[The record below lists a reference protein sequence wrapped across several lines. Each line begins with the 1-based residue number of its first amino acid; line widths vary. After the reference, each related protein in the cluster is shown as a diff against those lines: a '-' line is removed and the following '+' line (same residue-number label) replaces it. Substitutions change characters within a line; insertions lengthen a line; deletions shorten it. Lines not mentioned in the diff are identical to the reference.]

1 MTKALSQGSAGSSP
15 SPSHL
20 RSVSVPSRPA
30 SAPSTISSSADE
42 SNSAEQL
49 KRALYAYEQQ
59 LAAAHREGLALQLN
73 LRTFQADSG
82 LSPITGHR
90 IFAKLDE
97 AQARVSAAISDTA
110 TGHNMIRTLA
120 IKIGVAPTL
129 YGERTDPESEE
140 AEERRNSTGGL
151 GGALSVAA

>member
-1 MTKALSQGSAGSSP
+1 MT
-15 SPSHL
+15 
-20 RSVSVPSRPA
+20 
-30 SAPSTISSSADE
+30 SSSADE
-42 SNSAEQL
+42 SNNAEQL

-59 LAAAHREGLALQLN
+59 LAAAHRDGLALLLN

-110 TGHNMIRTLA
+110 TGHGMIRTLA
-120 IKIGVAPTL
+120 LKIGVAPRDV
-129 YGERTDPESEE
+129 GERTDPESEE
-140 AEERRNSTGGL
+140 AEERRNSTG
-151 GGALSVAA
+151 ALSAVA